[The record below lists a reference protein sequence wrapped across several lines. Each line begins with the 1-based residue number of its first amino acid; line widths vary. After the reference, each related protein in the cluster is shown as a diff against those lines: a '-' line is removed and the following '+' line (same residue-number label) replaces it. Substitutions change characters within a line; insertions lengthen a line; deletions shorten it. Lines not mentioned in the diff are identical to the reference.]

1 MGTVHFLAWSFGSI
15 QEKYLKF
22 LRDRNKQKPHCLG
35 PTTNGVYRA
44 GWFLVLLLTWYT
56 AGMCYW
62 GLTLFY
68 YRGVHLSDYTNK
80 QYPSKVHAESS
91 IWLWGISVLIS
102 PWWIDAIKF
111 PNYCLFFLYQASCI
125 VQSFDKDR
133 FALTLSP
140 SFPLSFQC
148 IPECLAWLIL
158 LWMFRPLIEQ

>member
-91 IWLWGISVLIS
+91 IWLWGVSVLIS

-111 PNYCLFFLYQASCI
+111 PNYCLFFYIRLVVLFNLLIRTGLRLLFPHPSLCLFS
-125 VQSFDKDR
+125 VFQSVRHD
-133 FALTLSP
+133 
-140 SFPLSFQC
+140 
-148 IPECLAWLIL
+148 
-158 LWMFRPLIEQ
+158 